1 MAYAAAILTMR
12 GKDELLVVI
21 WGGVSCPVDFLLLL
35 ETDHFIPELCPF
47 LVLPPTLLLL
57 RVFPN
62 AALYC
67 LHLFSMLVSLPVAT
81 VNLIAVAT
89 FVGGVSV

>member
-21 WGGVSCPVDFLLLL
+21 WGGVYCPVDFLLLL

-47 LVLPPTLLLL
+47 LVLPPTLLFLL
-57 RVFPN
+57 GYFQMQ
-62 AALYC
+62 LC
-67 LHLFSMLVSLPVAT
+67 
-81 VNLIAVAT
+81 IAFIFFDACQST
-89 FVGGVSV
+89 CCYGEFDCRGNICR